1 MTDSVIDAMVIEFG
15 LDHRP
20 FTRDQKQVLDELRRF
35 EEEGEKV
42 ANRAESKG
50 RRVTDVMAS
59 FRREALGALGLFLG
73 GKGIKEFVGHMT
85 ELDASTGKA
94 ATTLNISARELSAW
108 EGAIE
113 QTGGKA
119 GSMRAT
125 MQGLTQDMNRFML
138 TGQGT
143 LPGLLRPLGISLVD
157 DNKNLKDAG
166 ALILEIVQA
175 TEKMDPARRSALL
188 GMMPGMNEDSVNLMV
203 RSRRELEAMV
213 ERSRQLGG
221 TTAESARQ
229 AQEYQKATA
238 NLDRSMTSLGRTM
251 MVLVGPAL
259 VFVANGLQRMFATMN
274 TSPESPEGKAAVAQG
289 RATSVRKFGSPKD
302 AVSSLDSFFL
312 SRWLVAAGLGKG
324 DEWKNLAEG
333 FYGPGDSDAQ
343 SALAAAAGARAAL
356 EKDKA
361 SGGKPARS
369 VAEVSDYIR
378 KAAVARGVDPE
389 VALKNAA
396 GEGLYGY
403 VGDDGSSFG
412 AFQLHYG
419 GMSKKYPSKGLGDEF
434 TKKTGKHA
442 SDESTWQDQID
453 FYLDHVVSSG
463 RGWADIYGRKSGV
476 HEGLP
481 GRGAGGSRSTTTIG
495 QIVVNTQATDARG
508 IANDIRPELERGAR
522 ASQFNGGLE

>member
-1 MTDSVIDAMVIEFG
+1 MTTTTIDAMVLEFG

-20 FTRDQKQVLDELRRF
+20 FTRDQKEVLDELRRF

-50 RRVTDVMAS
+50 RRVTDVMSS
-59 FRREALGALGLFLG
+59 FRREALTALGVFLG
-73 GKGIKEFVGHMT
+73 GRGVKEFVGHMT

-94 ATTLNISARELSAW
+94 ALTLNMSTRELSAW

-113 QTGGKA
+113 QSGGKA
-119 GSMRAT
+119 GSMRGT
-125 MQGLTQDMNRFML
+125 LQGLTQDMNRFML

-143 LPGLLRPLGISLVD
+143 LAGLLRPLGISLFD

-166 ALILEIVQA
+166 TLILEIVKA

-188 GMMPGMNEDSVNLMV
+188 GMMPGMNEDSINLMM

-213 ERSRQLGG
+213 EKSRELGG

-238 NLDRSMTSLGRTM
+238 NLDRSMTSLGRTLM
-251 MVLVGPAL
+251 ILVGPAL
-259 VFVANGLQRMFATMN
+259 TATANALQRMFAVAN
-274 TSPESPEGKAAVAQG
+274 TSPDSPEGKAISAG
-289 RATSVRKFGSPKD
+289 NRATSIRKFGSPGDLLRRLGSAGKD
-302 AVSSLDSFFL
+302 GDWLDRKISS
-312 SRWLVAAGLGKG
+312 WLYQKA
-324 DEWKNLAEG
+324 DEW
-333 FYGPGDSDAQ
+333 YGPEGQDEKETFAAEAAAKA
-343 SALAAAAGARAAL
+343 ALA
-356 EKDKA
+356 KDKA
-361 SGGKPARS
+361 TGGKPSRS
-369 VAEVSDYIR
+369 VAETSDYIR
-378 KAAVARGVDPE
+378 KAAIARGIDPE

-396 GEGLYGY
+396 GEGLYKY

-419 GMSKKYPSKGLGDEF
+419 GMSPKYPSKGLGDEF
-434 TKKTGKHA
+434 TRKTGKHA
-442 SDESTWQDQID
+442 SDESTWKEQID
-453 FYLDHVVSSG
+453 FYLDHVVGSG

-476 HEGLP
+476 FDGLP
-481 GRGAGGSRSTTTIG
+481 GRGGGNRTSTTTIG
-495 QIVVNTQATDARG
+495 TVNVYTQATDAKG
-508 IANDIRPELERGAR
+508 IAEDIKPQLERGAV